1 MKRCPRCSMPLRRRA
16 RYCPRCG
23 CGVPRPAVVHLLLAG
38 CIGFVGLVAG
48 YLALVVVMLLLGALR
63 DCGR

>member
-1 MKRCPRCSMPLRRRA
+1 MPLRRRA

-23 CGVPRPAVVHLLLAG
+23 CGVPRPAVVYLLLAG

-48 YLALVVVMLLLGALR
+48 YLVLILAMLTLGALR